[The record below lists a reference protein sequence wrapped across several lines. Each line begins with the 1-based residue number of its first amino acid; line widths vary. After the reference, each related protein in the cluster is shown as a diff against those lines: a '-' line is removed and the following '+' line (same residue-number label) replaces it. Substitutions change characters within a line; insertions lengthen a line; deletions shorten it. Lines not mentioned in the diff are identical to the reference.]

1 MSKRKKILLHL
12 EQLRDFLRSKGYT
25 ACIIPQNDPHM
36 SEYVA
41 DYYKIREF
49 FSGFDGSAG
58 TLVVGI
64 DFAILWTD
72 GRYFLQAESQLEGS
86 GIELYRFG
94 VENVPTLEE
103 FLEERVGMNGVVVAN
118 SNVISANDWEMM
130 KEKFNLSHDD
140 EWERLWKDRPILK
153 KSHIWRLDWAE
164 KEYPLQEKINKIRN
178 LMSAESV
185 DYFLVSTLDEFS
197 WLFNLRADD
206 IDFTPV
212 VRGFAIIG
220 MSRVIIF
227 VDTETRFD
235 IEWVDV
241 FPYNG
246 VFEVL
251 SSLNGKIWLD
261 KDRVN
266 ALLYN
271 VCCEHFDV
279 FTQESPIIL
288 MKTAKTDAELEGFR
302 RANINDGVVWVR
314 LMMYLENCLKGGER
328 ITEISVGEKIRQ
340 LKSGFDD
347 FVCESF
353 ESVVAYGSNAA
364 IVHYAASEETDKQI
378 LAKGFLLIDSGTHYI
393 YGTTDITR
401 TLVCGQLTNE
411 EKVRYT
417 QVLKGMIAV
426 AKAEFDKETTGAQ
439 IDDLARQ
446 FLKKDN
452 CDYRHGTGHGIGAVM
467 CVHEDGVKFSPKFL
481 KPIVAGAVCSDEPGF
496 YKDDEY
502 GIRIENMLYCKEI
515 SEEKLGFETLTLVPI
530 DLEAIEQALLTDEE
544 KSWINNYH
552 RNIKQTL
559 KSYLSDNEFLW
570 LENKYYEI

>member
-1 MSKRKKILLHL
+1 MSKNKEILLHL
-12 EQLRDFLRSKGYT
+12 EQLRDFLRSEGYT

-41 DYYKIREF
+41 DYYKIREY
-49 FSGFDGSAG
+49 FSGFNGSAG

-86 GIELYRFG
+86 SIELYRSG
-94 VENVPTLEE
+94 VENVPTMVEYLEKK
-103 FLEERVGMNGVVVAN
+103 VGMNGVVVAN
-118 SNVISANDWEMM
+118 ANVISANDWGEMS
-130 KEKFNLSHDD
+130 EKFNLSHDD
-140 EWERLWKDRPILK
+140 EWEKIWANRPILK
-153 KSHIWRLDWAE
+153 KSHIWKLDWAE
-164 KEYPLQEKINKIRN
+164 KEYPSLEKIDKIRN
-178 LMSAESV
+178 LMSEESV

-197 WLFNLRADD
+197 WLFNLRAED

-220 MSRVIIF
+220 LTKVMIF
-227 VDTETRFD
+227 VDSETTFD
-235 IEWVDV
+235 IEGVEIYPYNDV
-241 FPYNG
+241 FR
-246 VFEVL
+246 VL

-261 KDRVN
+261 KERVN

-279 FTQESPIIL
+279 FAQESPIIL
-288 MKTAKTDAELEGFR
+288 MKTVKTTAELEGFR

-314 LMMYLENCLKGGER
+314 LMMYLEEALKRGDR
-328 ITEISVGEKIRQ
+328 ITELSVGEKIKQ
-340 LKSGFDD
+340 LKSSFND
-347 FVCESF
+347 FISESF

-364 IVHYAASEETDKQI
+364 IVHYAASEETDREV
-378 LAKGFLLIDSGTHYI
+378 LAEGFLLIDSGTHYI

-401 TLVCGQLTNE
+401 TLVCGALSSE
-411 EKVRYT
+411 EKVRFT

-426 AKAEFDKETTGAQ
+426 AVAEFDKETTGAQ
-439 IDDLARQ
+439 IDELARQ
-446 FLKKDN
+446 FLKKDD
-452 CDYRHGTGHGIGAVM
+452 CDYRHGTGHGIGSVM

-496 YKDDEY
+496 YKDGEY
-502 GIRIENMLYCKEI
+502 GIRIENMLYCKQL
-515 SEEKLGFETLTLVPI
+515 SDNKLGFETLTLVPI
-530 DLEAIEQALLTDEE
+530 DLDAIEQDLLTEE
-544 KSWINNYH
+544 EIKWINNYH

-559 KSYLSDNEFLW
+559 KSYLSDNEYLW

>member
-1 MSKRKKILLHL
+1 MSKNKEILLHL
-12 EQLRDFLRSKGYT
+12 EQLRDFLRSEGYT

-49 FSGFDGSAG
+49 FSGFNGSAG

-86 GIELYRFG
+86 SIELYRSG
-94 VENVPTLEE
+94 VENVPTMVEYLEKK
-103 FLEERVGMNGVVVAN
+103 VGMNGVVVAN
-118 SNVISANDWEMM
+118 ANVISANDWCEMS
-130 KEKFNLSHDD
+130 EKFNLSHDD
-140 EWERLWKDRPILK
+140 EWEKIWGNRPILK
-153 KSHIWRLDWAE
+153 KSHIWKLDWAE
-164 KEYPLQEKINKIRN
+164 KEYPSLEKIDKIRN

-197 WLFNLRADD
+197 WLFNLRAED

-220 MSRVIIF
+220 LTKVMIF
-227 VDTETRFD
+227 VDSETTFD
-235 IEWVDV
+235 IEGVEIYPYNDV
-241 FPYNG
+241 FR
-246 VFEVL
+246 VL
-251 SSLNGKIWLD
+251 FSLNGKIWLD
-261 KDRVN
+261 KERVN

-279 FTQESPIIL
+279 FAQESPIIL
-288 MKTAKTDAELEGFR
+288 MKTVKTTAELEGFR

-314 LMMYLENCLKGGER
+314 FMMYLEEALKRGDR
-328 ITEISVGEKIRQ
+328 ITELSVGEKIKQ
-340 LKSGFDD
+340 LKSSFDD
-347 FVCESF
+347 FISESF

-364 IVHYAASEETDKQI
+364 IVHYAASEETDREV
-378 LAKGFLLIDSGTHYI
+378 LAEGFLLIDSGTHYI

-401 TLVCGQLTNE
+401 TLVCGALISE
-411 EKVRYT
+411 EKVRFT

-426 AKAEFDKETTGAQ
+426 AVAEFDKETTGAQ
-439 IDDLARQ
+439 IDELARQ
-446 FLKKDN
+446 FLKKDD
-452 CDYRHGTGHGIGAVM
+452 CDYRHGTGHGIGSVM

-496 YKDDEY
+496 YKDGEY
-502 GIRIENMLYCKEI
+502 GIRIENMLYCKQL
-515 SEEKLGFETLTLVPI
+515 SDNKLGFETLTLVPI
-530 DLEAIEQALLTDEE
+530 DLDAIEQDLLTEE
-544 KSWINNYH
+544 EIKWINNYH

-559 KSYLSDNEFLW
+559 KSYLSDNEYLW

>member
-1 MSKRKKILLHL
+1 MSKNKEILLHL
-12 EQLRDFLRSKGYT
+12 EQLRDFLRSEGYT

-49 FSGFDGSAG
+49 FSGFNGSAG

-86 GIELYRFG
+86 SIELYRSG
-94 VENVPTLEE
+94 VENVPTMVEYLEKK
-103 FLEERVGMNGVVVAN
+103 VGMNGVVVAN
-118 SNVISANDWEMM
+118 ANVISANDWGEMS
-130 KEKFNLSHDD
+130 EKFNLSHDD
-140 EWERLWKDRPILK
+140 EWEKIWGNRPILK
-153 KSHIWRLDWAE
+153 KSHIWKLDWAE
-164 KEYPLQEKINKIRN
+164 KEYPSLEKIDKIRN

-197 WLFNLRADD
+197 WLFNLRAED

-212 VRGFAIIG
+212 VKGFAIIG
-220 MSRVIIF
+220 LTKVMIF
-227 VDTETRFD
+227 VDSETTFD
-235 IEWVDV
+235 IEGVENYPYNDV
-241 FPYNG
+241 FR
-246 VFEVL
+246 VL

-261 KDRVN
+261 KERVN

-279 FTQESPIIL
+279 FAQESPIIL
-288 MKTAKTDAELEGFR
+288 MKTVKTTAELEGFR

-314 LMMYLENCLKGGER
+314 LMMHLEEALKRGDR
-328 ITEISVGEKIRQ
+328 ITELSVGEKLKQ
-340 LKSGFDD
+340 LKSSFED
-347 FVCESF
+347 FISESF

-364 IVHYAASEETDKQI
+364 IVHYAASEETDREV
-378 LAKGFLLIDSGTHYI
+378 LAEGFLLIDSGTHYI

-401 TLVCGQLTNE
+401 TLVCGALTSE
-411 EKVRYT
+411 EKVRFT

-426 AKAEFDKETTGAQ
+426 AVAEFDKETTGAQ
-439 IDDLARQ
+439 IDELARQ
-446 FLKKDN
+446 FLKKDD
-452 CDYRHGTGHGIGAVM
+452 CDYRHGTGHGIGSVM

-496 YKDDEY
+496 YKDGEY
-502 GIRIENMLYCKEI
+502 GIRIENMLYCKQF
-515 SEEKLGFETLTLVPI
+515 SDNKLGFETLTLVPI
-530 DLEAIEQALLTDEE
+530 DLDAIEQDLLTEE
-544 KSWINNYH
+544 EIKWINNYH

-559 KSYLSDNEFLW
+559 KSYLSDNEYLW

>member
-1 MSKRKKILLHL
+1 MSKNKEILLHL
-12 EQLRDFLRSKGYT
+12 EQLREFLRSEGYT

-49 FSGFDGSAG
+49 FSGFNGSAG

-72 GRYFLQAESQLEGS
+72 GRYFLQAESQLES
-86 GIELYRFG
+86 SSIELYRSG
-94 VENVPTLEE
+94 VENVPTMVE
-103 FLEERVGMNGVVVAN
+103 FLEKKVGMNGVVVAN
-118 SNVISANDWEMM
+118 ANVISANDWGEMS
-130 KEKFNLSHDD
+130 EKFNLSHDD
-140 EWERLWKDRPILK
+140 EWEKIWGNRPILK
-153 KSHIWRLDWAE
+153 KSHIWKLDWAE
-164 KEYPLQEKINKIRN
+164 KEYPFHEKIDKIRN

-197 WLFNLRADD
+197 WLFNLRAED

-220 MSRVIIF
+220 LTKVMIF
-227 VDTETRFD
+227 VDSETTFD
-235 IEWVDV
+235 IEGVEIYPYNDV
-241 FPYNG
+241 FR
-246 VFEVL
+246 VL

-261 KDRVN
+261 KERVN

-279 FTQESPIIL
+279 FALESPIIL
-288 MKTAKTDAELEGFR
+288 MKTVKTTAELEGFR

-314 LMMYLENCLKGGER
+314 LMMYLEETLKRGDR
-328 ITEISVGEKIRQ
+328 ITELSVGEKIKQ
-340 LKSGFDD
+340 LKSSFDD
-347 FVCESF
+347 FISESF

-364 IVHYAASEETDKQI
+364 IVHYAASEETDREV
-378 LAKGFLLIDSGTHYI
+378 LAEGFLLIDSGTHYI

-401 TLVCGQLTNE
+401 TLVCGELTSE
-411 EKVRYT
+411 EKVRFT

-426 AKAEFDKETTGAQ
+426 AVAEFDKETTGAQ
-439 IDDLARQ
+439 IDELARQ
-446 FLKKDN
+446 FLKKDD
-452 CDYRHGTGHGIGAVM
+452 CDYRHGTGHGIGSVM

-496 YKDDEY
+496 YKDGEY
-502 GIRIENMLYCKEI
+502 GIRIENMLYCKQF
-515 SEEKLGFETLTLVPI
+515 SDNKLGFETLTLVPI
-530 DLEAIEQALLTDEE
+530 DLDAIEQNLLTEE
-544 KSWINNYH
+544 EIKWINNYH

-559 KSYLSDNEFLW
+559 KSYLSDKEYLW